1 MRNMYNF
8 CKKYTGKTP
17 DKFILLVD
25 LIYSFEKSIMTQN
38 I

>member
-1 MRNMYNF
+1 M
-8 CKKYTGKTP
+8 P
-17 DKFILLVD
+17 DIFILLDD